1 MFAFLF
7 FWCRTEGTVRDQVT
21 GAVFKVTKGAPH
33 VILKLVQKANDSM
46 ISQVREVQ
54 LLRLMMF
61 MPLNWMQC
69 YVLLLYNALRIAL
82 CHLS

>member
-46 ISQVREVQ
+46 ISQVYVV
-54 LLRLMMF
+54 LTITTDDIYAIKLDAMLRAASL
-61 MPLNWMQC
+61 
-69 YVLLLYNALRIAL
+69 
-82 CHLS
+82 